1 MRGLFLAIGYILGNK
16 EARDKCLCMLKQAS
30 NVIDKEIRNTEIGK
44 IIDEAWGNSGLAR
57 DIKSDIKPEAN
68 KQLATIEKDN
78 RGQSSS
84 GTRDID

>member
-1 MRGLFLAIGYILGNK
+1 MRGLLLAVGYILGNK
-16 EARDKCLCMLKQAS
+16 EARDKCISMLKQAS

-57 DIKSDIKPEAN
+57 DNQSNIEPEAD
-68 KQLATIEKDN
+68 KQLATTEKDN
-78 RGQSSS
+78 RGQSSC

>member
-1 MRGLFLAIGYILGNK
+1 MRGLFLAVGYILGNK
-16 EARDKCLCMLKQAS
+16 EARDKCLSMLKQAS

-57 DIKSDIKPEAN
+57 DNKPNIKPEAD
-68 KQLATIEKDN
+68 KQLATVKENN